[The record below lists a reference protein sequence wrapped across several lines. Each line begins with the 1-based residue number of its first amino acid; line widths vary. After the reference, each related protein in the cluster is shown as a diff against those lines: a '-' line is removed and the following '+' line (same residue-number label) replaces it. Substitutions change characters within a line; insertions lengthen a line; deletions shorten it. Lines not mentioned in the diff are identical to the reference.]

1 MRYLIRPFALFWIW
15 LKYSRGTQQADIDT
29 AHELLR
35 DAWAAGYRERLYE
48 QADNFA
54 LPDEVRQF
62 AIAIKNRAHLRA
74 AAGLPRVIVQIGRIG
89 ITISRP

>member
-1 MRYLIRPFALFWIW
+1 MRRLIRPILDLVEI
-15 LKYSRGTQQADIDT
+15 LTGSQQADLNT
-29 AHELLR
+29 AHELLK
-35 DAWAAGYRERLYE
+35 DAWAMGYRDRLYK

-62 AIAIKNRAHLRA
+62 AIVIKNRAHLRA
-74 AAGLPRVIVQIGRIG
+74 AAGLPRVVVQIGRIG